1 MQHATSFT
9 QFLKRFE
16 DSTGHVQYRDGD
28 TKLMACKQCLN
39 IHQTMKDTAAHARFR
54 DIVTKH
60 MPGNQLLNT
69 HHTMKDSAVHAQ
81 YRDVVTNHVAG
92 ILFLTSPETIEDTA
106 AHVHTMTVL
115 PSLRPRVCITKPE
128 LVSRALKA
136 MPTGTHRLL
145 PALCASKKPVR
156 QAAADNPKQAP
167 A

>member
-1 MQHATSFT
+1 MRPIAEHTS
-9 QFLKRFE
+9 
-16 DSTGHVQYRDGD
+16 
-28 TKLMACKQCLN
+28 KQ
-39 IHQTMKDTAAHARFR
+39 QDTAAH
-54 DIVTKH
+54 V
-60 MPGNQLLNT
+60 
-69 HHTMKDSAVHAQ
+69 Q
-81 YRDVVTNHVAG
+81 YRDVVTKHMACN
-92 ILFLTSPETIEDTA
+92 LFLSLPETMEETA

-145 PALCASKKPVR
+145 PAPCASRKPVR